1 MTSVVTEDD
10 KTTEDTQFNLGAD
23 FKGKANTT
31 STVIE
36 IHSNTHAPQ
45 KTFFK
50 SPPFSLRNPTIN
62 HYTHLL
68 IQILSFCSHF

>member
-1 MTSVVTEDD
+1 VLSVSRQYPSAVSIFSIFSSKNSTKTMTSVVTEDD

-36 IHSNTHAPQ
+36 IH
-45 KTFFK
+45 
-50 SPPFSLRNPTIN
+50 
-62 HYTHLL
+62 
-68 IQILSFCSHF
+68 

>member
-36 IHSNTHAPQ
+36 IHYYYWR
-45 KTFFK
+45 KLFFK

>member
-1 MTSVVTEDD
+1 MNYRHRLKDELYSFSFVSRQCQSFLLPEKFYKTMTSVVTEDD

-36 IHSNTHAPQ
+36 IH
-45 KTFFK
+45 
-50 SPPFSLRNPTIN
+50 
-62 HYTHLL
+62 
-68 IQILSFCSHF
+68 

>member
-50 SPPFSLRNPTIN
+50 SPPLT
-62 HYTHLL
+62 
-68 IQILSFCSHF
+68 

>member
-36 IHSNTHAPQ
+36 IHYYYWRKHFLNLPHFLYAIQ
-45 KTFFK
+45 Q
-50 SPPFSLRNPTIN
+50 
-62 HYTHLL
+62 L
-68 IQILSFCSHF
+68 IIIHIY

>member
-36 IHSNTHAPQ
+36 IHSNTHAP
-45 KTFFK
+45 KYFLISPIFFTQ
-50 SPPFSLRNPTIN
+50 SNN
-62 HYTHLL
+62 
-68 IQILSFCSHF
+68 